1 MPTTVTLEN
10 QNKSS
15 AGIDPG
21 FFMQKQFEITFDH
34 VPSDQK
40 DLLIAKLFELGIHGM
55 EEQENGILAYAIEN
69 EFNQEDLSSYASM
82 IGLKYSLREIEQVNW
97 NALWESNFEPVIIP
111 GKVYVRAGFH
121 SPAPEFEYDIVIT
134 PKMSFGTGHH
144 ATTMMMMRLMLD
156 LDFKDKYVIDFGS
169 GTGILSILAEKLG
182 ATQIEAVDN
191 EPWSVEN
198 AMDNAVLNNCHQ
210 VKVMLGSS
218 LDLTGKADILLANI
232 NKSILQEHA
241 KHIFRHL
248 QNGGLLIISGLL
260 SYDYNDIC
268 QSYTPFFGEP
278 LTILEEGEW
287 IALLFKKPV
296 NVGDLA

>member
-1 MPTTVTLEN
+1 MRIKTN
-10 QNKSS
+10 HQ
-15 AGIDPG
+15 PG
-21 FFMQKQFEITFDH
+21 SIPAFFMQKQYEITFDH

-55 EEQENGILAYAIEN
+55 EEQENGILAYAVEN
-69 EFNQEDLSSYASM
+69 EFNQEDLSSYTSM
-82 IGLKYSLREIEQVNW
+82 IGLNYSIREIEQVNW

-121 SPAPEFEYDIVIT
+121 PPAPEFNYDIVIT

-144 ATTMMMMRLMLD
+144 ATTLMMMRLMLD
-156 LDFKDKYVIDFGS
+156 LDFKEKNVIDFGS

-182 ATQIEAVDN
+182 AAQIEAVDN

-198 AMDNAVLNNCHQ
+198 AIDNAALNNCHHI
-210 VKVMLGSS
+210 KVMLGTS
-218 LDLTGKADILLANI
+218 LDMTGKADILLANI

-241 KHIFRHL
+241 DPIFQHIN
-248 QNGGLLIISGLL
+248 NGGLLIISGLL
-260 SYDYNDIC
+260 LNDYIDIC
-268 QSYTPFFGEP
+268 QSYTPSFGEP
-278 LTILEEGEW
+278 VTKLEEGEW

-296 NVGDLA
+296 NIGDLA